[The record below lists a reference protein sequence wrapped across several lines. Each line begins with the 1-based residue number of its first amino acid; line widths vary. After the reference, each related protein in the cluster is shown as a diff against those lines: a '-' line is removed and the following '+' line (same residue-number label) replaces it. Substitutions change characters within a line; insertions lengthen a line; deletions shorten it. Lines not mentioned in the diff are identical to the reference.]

1 MEFYLKDLA
10 SRFKAIDKQKYYLSY
25 SGGKDSHFLYWF
37 IKEYLK
43 DDQIEIVAVN
53 TYMEHTAIRKRMYD
67 NADTILLPKF
77 KPFEIKKV
85 WITLLQQI
93 TRFFI
98 SYIQNGS
105 TAPSILERFYGTSK
119 VGTM

>member
-1 MEFYLKDLA
+1 MDEVEFYLKDLA

-77 KPFEIKKV
+77 KPFEIKKKV

-93 TRFFI
+93 TRFFHFI
-98 SYIQNGS
+98 YSKRKYGSKYIRK
-105 TAPSILERFYGTSK
+105 ILWNI
-119 VGTM
+119 

>member
-1 MEFYLKDLA
+1 MDEVEFYLKDLA

-77 KPFEIKKV
+77 KPFEIKKSMDHPASANHKIFSFHIFKTEV
-85 WITLLQQI
+85 RLQV
-93 TRFFI
+93 
-98 SYIQNGS
+98 Y
-105 TAPSILERFYGTSK
+105 
-119 VGTM
+119 